1 MHEAALCSTYLLLAG
16 RCKVEEC
23 RLQALPIYT
32 YPKKFSDLCL
42 LLAVD
47 IEIQVRSLITHGK
60 KNGEPEVQAHH
71 QEIPSFV

>member
-23 RLQALPIYT
+23 RLQALTIYT

-42 LLAVD
+42 LLAVN

-60 KNGEPEVQAHH
+60 KSGEPEVQVHH

>member
-1 MHEAALCSTYLLLAG
+1 M
-16 RCKVEEC
+16 EEC

-60 KNGEPEVQAHH
+60 KNGEPEVH

>member
-1 MHEAALCSTYLLLAG
+1 M
-16 RCKVEEC
+16 EEC
-23 RLQALPIYT
+23 RLQALTIYT
-32 YPKKFSDLCL
+32 YPKMFSDLCL
-42 LLAVD
+42 LLAVN

>member
-23 RLQALPIYT
+23 RLQALTIYT

-42 LLAVD
+42 LLAVN
-47 IEIQVRSLITHGK
+47 IEIQVRSLITLGK
-60 KNGEPEVQAHH
+60 KSGEPEVQVHH